1 MQPRSIRFRITA
13 IATIAVAGVL
23 IVGAVA
29 VVLLQRNGLT
39 ASLDEALT
47 QRADDIVALIETG
60 ATLPDQLAGGANE
73 GFAQLVGYDG
83 EVVIATPNL
92 SDNSGLLFESSPGSG
107 DTFMTVDVPNV
118 DDDMFRVLSRE
129 VAATGILYVG
139 TTYDVVSE
147 SAATLV
153 TSLAWIIPVLV
164 VALGALVWWL
174 VGTTLQ
180 PVENMRLE
188 LAEIGATD
196 LERRVPR
203 PGTDDE
209 IDRLAETMNEMLA
222 RLESAIERQHR
233 FVADASHELRSPL
246 TRIRSELE
254 VDLAGSTDLE
264 HKGALEGLLDEVV
277 GMQHMVGDLL
287 FLARSDT
294 GNGPGFSRRLDLDD
308 LVLKEARRIQSHERV
323 AVDLSAVSGA
333 HVVGDA
339 GQLTR
344 AIRNLLDNAER
355 HAVDRVTLSLEE
367 SGDMAILVV
376 ADDGPGIPEVESD
389 RVFERFTRVD
399 AARSAAA
406 GGTGLGLA
414 ISREIVER
422 HQGTVS
428 LLPSDGSGAR
438 FEVRIPLAE

>member
-1 MQPRSIRFRITA
+1 
-13 IATIAVAGVL
+13 
-23 IVGAVA
+23 
-29 VVLLQRNGLT
+29 
-39 ASLDEALT
+39 
-47 QRADDIVALIETG
+47 
-60 ATLPDQLAGGANE
+60 
-73 GFAQLVGYDG
+73 
-83 EVVIATPNL
+83 
-92 SDNSGLLFESSPGSG
+92 
-107 DTFMTVDVPNV
+107 
-118 DDDMFRVLSRE
+118 
-129 VAATGILYVG
+129 
-139 TTYDVVSE
+139 
-147 SAATLV
+147 
-153 TSLAWIIPVLV
+153 
-164 VALGALVWWL
+164 
-174 VGTTLQ
+174 
-180 PVENMRLE
+180 
-188 LAEIGATD
+188 
-196 LERRVPR
+196 
-203 PGTDDE
+203 
-209 IDRLAETMNEMLA
+209 
-222 RLESAIERQHR
+222 
-233 FVADASHELRSPL
+233 
-246 TRIRSELE
+246 
-254 VDLAGSTDLE
+254 
-264 HKGALEGLLDEVV
+264 LEGLLDEVV

-333 HVVGDA
+333 PVVGDA